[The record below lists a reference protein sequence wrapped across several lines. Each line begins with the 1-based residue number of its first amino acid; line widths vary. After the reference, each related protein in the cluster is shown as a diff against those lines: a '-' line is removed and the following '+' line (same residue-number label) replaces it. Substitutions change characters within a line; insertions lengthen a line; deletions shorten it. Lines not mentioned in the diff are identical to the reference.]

1 MNGKVKVSVLVPIY
15 NVEKY
20 LPKCLDSL
28 CAQTLK
34 DIEFIC
40 INDGSTDNSGVIL
53 QEYAKKDSRFK
64 VINKSNSGYGDSMN
78 VGLNEATG
86 EFIGIVESD
95 DFAEPDMFEKLY
107 SLADDNQ
114 LDIVKS
120 NCFFYSTKDGAECNE
135 KVDVFDELP
144 VNQVF
149 CPMDKPSLFWKL
161 QTIWSAIY
169 RKEYIVDNNIQFN
182 NTPGA
187 SYQDVSF
194 VFQNYACAD
203 RMMLVSDAYLHY
215 RIDNMAS
222 SVNNPTKVFCIC
234 DELEYIRSFI
244 NRYESAKSYKLSLY
258 ASRLGYRILKENVDN
273 LGSAFQYAL
282 FCRMIE
288 YFKEY
293 REKGY
298 LEAPYEING
307 CTIWEENQIA
317 DINEILLNPNKYFLS
332 HSKSFEDN
340 RVYNYVLNRKIYVRE
355 VLRDII
361 SHNKIVIYGAGIIGK
376 ELLSYLISGGVDK
389 SKIEFAVSDKS
400 NNPDSIDDIK
410 VNSIEDISRQMNS
423 DAAVVIAVKEQ
434 MQYDICVKL
443 DKLGITNVYSID
455 SEIREVIRATSD

>member
-1 MNGKVKVSVLVPIY
+1 MNSRIKVSVLVPIY

-40 INDGSTDNSGVIL
+40 INDGSTDDSGNIL
-53 QEYAKKDSRFK
+53 QAYAKKDSRFK
-64 VINKSNSGYGDSMN
+64 IINKTNSGYGDSMN
-78 VGLNEATG
+78 VGLNEAKG

-107 SLADDNQ
+107 SLAYDNQ

-161 QTIWSAIY
+161 QTIWTAIY
-169 RKEYIVDNNIQFN
+169 KRQHLINNCIKFN

-234 DELEYIRSFI
+234 DELEYIRTFI
-244 NRYESAKSYKLSLY
+244 EKIDKSKRESLSLY
-258 ASRLGYRILKENVDN
+258 ASRLGYRVLKENVDN

-282 FCRMIE
+282 FCRMVE

-293 REKGY
+293 RENGY
-298 LEAPYEING
+298 LDAPYEING
-307 CTIWEENQIA
+307 CTLWEENQIA

-332 HSKSFEDN
+332 HSKSFEDKRIN
-340 RVYNYVLNRKIYVRE
+340 NYVLNRKIYVRE
-355 VLRDII
+355 VLKDII
-361 SHNKIVIYGAGIIGK
+361 NHNKIVIYGAGVIGK
-376 ELLSYLISGGVDK
+376 ELLSYLVSHGVNK
-389 SKIEFAVSDKS
+389 SKMEFAVSDKG
-400 NNPDSIDDIK
+400 NNPDLIDDIK
-410 VNSIEDISRQMNS
+410 VRTIEDISRQTNS
-423 DAAVVIAVKEQ
+423 DTVVVIAVKEQ

-455 SEIREVIRATSD
+455 AEIRDAIRSISD